1 MTPSDQAAVRAEM
14 DARLADDDLN
24 LCSCGSGKEREELND
39 ARGIFVAYV
48 CSKCEKKVKAK
59 YRPEIFTGA
68 YYADELI
75 EPEDY

>member
-1 MTPSDQAAVRAEM
+1 MTDQEAVRAEM
-14 DARLADDDLN
+14 DARIADDDLD
-24 LCSCGSGKEREELND
+24 LCFCGSGKERYELCD
-39 ARGIFVAYV
+39 AYGIFVAFV
-48 CSKCEKKVKAK
+48 CEKCEKKVKEG